1 MNCLSIISVLILFI
15 STICAVDE
23 ILFLDIQSE
32 KQRVG
37 DAIVIHSGNKYA
49 MIDVGYGKTSGDNAV
64 SFNKVSQYLKHNNVT
79 NLEWV
84 LLTHNHGDHVGGI
97 EDLLKLEVKN
107 NKGKKVTLK
116 VGAVYTKDY
125 IGLDSDCG
133 GEAKKEKKNFSS
145 PADYREKRK
154 SDWKDRKDNIRNIT
168 TLNIIKNK
176 VPNLKLGNYQFKLYN
191 TDQAFLNYGNSCA
204 KLCKDCNCTTTEGCN
219 ENTNSIIAVAKNSKV
234 HYFFSG
240 DIENYPNDKA
250 FKNVQNYNI
259 TYWVNE
265 AKKDFNIKHFDVF
278 KASHHG
284 FVRNNGEAVYQSA
297 NPDICIISSK
307 YVNNNTKIIK
317 RQNKVLNN
325 IINGV
330 KTASGGK
337 KVPEIYYTGAGTV
350 KLTQKNNKVLYKKFA
365 DASGQITDCS
375 KKIKMYVKKKRVPVV
390 SNTVIIV

>member
-1 MNCLSIISVLILFI
+1 MNSLSFISVLILLI
-15 STICAVDE
+15 STVYAVDE
-23 ILFLDIQSE
+23 ILFLDVQSE
-32 KQRVG
+32 SQRIG
-37 DAIVIHSGNKYA
+37 DAIVIHSGKKYA
-49 MIDVGYGKTSGDNAV
+49 MIDVGYGKTSGDKAV

-79 NLEWV
+79 NIEWV
-84 LLTHNHGDHVGGI
+84 LLTHNHPDHVGGI
-97 EDLLKLEVKN
+97 EDLLNLKVKN
-107 NKGKKVTLK
+107 NKGKQVTLK

-133 GEAKKEKKNFSS
+133 GDDKNYSS
-145 PADYREKRK
+145 PGEYRKKRK
-154 SDWKDRKDNIRNIT
+154 SNWDTRKTNISKKT
-168 TLNIIKNK
+168 TLNIITKNK

-191 TDQAFLNYGNSCA
+191 TDQVFSNYGNSCA
-204 KLCKDCNCTTTEGCN
+204 NLCPKCTCNTIQGCN

-240 DIENYPNDKA
+240 DIEKYPDDDA

-265 AKKDFNIKHFDVF
+265 AKKDFKIDHFNVF

-284 FVRNNGEAVYQSA
+284 LKRNNGKAVYQNA

-307 YVNNNTKIIK
+307 YVNNDVDIINK
-317 RQNKVLNN
+317 QNDVLNN

-330 KTASGGK
+330 KP
-337 KVPEIYYTGAGTV
+337 KVPKIYYTGAGTV
-350 KLTQKNNKVLYKKFA
+350 KLTQENNTIKYRKFA

-375 KKIKMYVKKKRVPVV
+375 KK
-390 SNTVIIV
+390 NTGACKGSTCCFKYGDYCVTNKAKSFCY